1 VDRRRLAER
10 EAELL
15 REAEEEGEETLQ
27 LLLEQIEESKAALAK
42 AETEQ
47 RRR

>member
-1 VDRRRLAER
+1 VRRRRLAER

-15 REAEEEGEETLQ
+15 REAEEEGEETL
-27 LLLEQIEESKAALAK
+27 LLLLDQIEESKAALAK
-42 AETEQ
+42 AEMEQ